1 MILTTSTS
9 PPDTVSGLRATL
21 KYSVPSD
28 EKPIYVA
35 SIGGEE
41 ARLDLDGEF
50 QEREVEI
57 SDGRARMAAAGND
70 VFHIDREGFSLVSHE
85 SAIVDFYDLVAIE
98 STYEIEIMKLVAAAT
113 GAKRTAVFDH
123 TWRADSVE
131 QRAARQIREPSAVI
145 HNDYTNWSGPQRVR
159 DISPAEADDLLNRR
173 FSIVNVWRAIGHP
186 AETSML
192 ALCDARSATDDDLIR
207 SERRAKDRIGE
218 ILMASYNPAH
228 KWIYFPAMSP
238 DEALLLKT
246 YDSSR
251 DGPARF
257 AIHTAF
263 DHPAPP
269 AGAMP
274 RESMESRVFAFF

>member
-1 MILTTSTS
+1 MCAKGAMILTTSTS

-85 SAIVDFYDLVAIE
+85 SAIVDFYDLAAIE
-98 STYEIEIMKLVAAAT
+98 STYEIEIMKLVVAAT

-159 DISPAEADDLLNRR
+159 DIYPAEADDLLTPLFHIDNLARDLAHATEP
-173 FSIVNVWRAIGHP
+173 SIG
-186 AETSML
+186 
-192 ALCDARSATDDDLIR
+192 ALCDARCVSQDALMR
-207 SERRAKDRIGE
+207 SERCHKARRGKIFCTV
-218 ILMASYNPAH
+218 YNPAQ
-228 KWIYFPAMSP
+228 K
-238 DEALLLKT
+238 
-246 YDSSR
+246 
-251 DGPARF
+251 
-257 AIHTAF
+257 
-263 DHPAPP
+263 
-269 AGAMP
+269 
-274 RESMESRVFAFF
+274 